1 MDPACNSTFG
11 VVTGMVIH
19 EEVGMCKQ
27 PIIYDGQII
36 PESERFCLE
45 N

>member
-1 MDPACNSTFG
+1 
-11 VVTGMVIH
+11 MVIH